1 MTAAVLI
8 SLTADN
14 LRQEMPR
21 RPGAMSTDA
30 HAIADAWVDVGPATA
45 PRLENGEY
53 MGYYDLNR
61 MGWQQFEHMVQA
73 LAKAEL
79 GNGVRPFGAGKDGQ
93 RDATFEGP
101 IPFPVGSSSTWNGY
115 GVIQVKHQE
124 KSTTATA
131 DWRWFIDEVR
141 GELRGWVAKKR
152 LGKKTPAY
160 LLFATNVAL
169 SGTEGTG
176 GKDQFELLMS
186 NAASDLGLRGWYVW
200 DYAEIR
206 TMLDSHTSIRQRYLE
221 SIVTG
226 DFLVQLESLLPK
238 KTALEVDRLAVH
250 AVAELITRQW
260 VRTGDAGYSDTSK
273 VRLADIAID
282 LPCRWPREA
291 DRRGRVR
298 RGAAR
303 VTLGVGDRTLSSL
316 GSTGPRGVV
325 LVGGP
330 GQGKSTIAQVI
341 AHAYRVAFLRDTDI
355 TRFGENARLAFEG
368 LSARLEAA
376 GIPVPERRRWPIVV
390 ELAKAGTMIARHE
403 GPFSLLKYIADGI
416 VVEGQS
422 ADPGALLDWMKS
434 WPCCLVLDGLDEVP
448 DAKIR
453 TRLIDAIS
461 AFVSELSAH
470 RADVFVVATTRPQ
483 GYRGEFG
490 DALPCDQLELLE
502 FTEREALSYSEALTS
517 VRTSEDPD
525 LAAQVTERLL
535 TAVHERVT
543 QRLMT
548 TPLQVTIMTALAEEA
563 VELPTDRFELF
574 DRYYKV
580 VYEREL
586 AKSEAFAEL
595 KTLRQHIDHL
605 HEQAGIKLQA
615 RTEQPGN
622 SDALLTKAEIARILR
637 RRLTTAGFDEAE
649 SETIAE
655 KLLRLST
662 ERVVM
667 LVSRRPTKFEFEVR
681 SLQEYMAARALTD
694 GDDETVL
701 GGLRRLLPSSHWR
714 NTWLLAAGRLLK
726 RREHLS
732 DEVVQM
738 VTDYDAS
745 SPEASV
751 TALGASLAGDL
762 YLDNLGAEFPAV
774 RRALLKSGMTQFRDT
789 ALEVSRTLDDLVEQA
804 LAQDGREPSLALAS
818 LHEVSREN
826 PANLATKYLSEH
838 SSGMTALAKQ
848 ARATLTEGRK
858 YIKPSS
864 HPTRTRAQHLAQ
876 HLAKVGATV
885 PEALVLV
892 ERLNEE
898 TVAAGSSSTAAASV
912 GILQALDQPEAR
924 SQLAAAI
931 KSMTQSQPDA
941 AHFGTALLRQHA
953 SRTLR
958 GQTYAR

>member
-1 MTAAVLI
+1 MQLVLRC
-8 SLTADN
+8 LK
-14 LRQEMPR
+14 
-21 RPGAMSTDA
+21 
-30 HAIADAWVDVGPATA
+30 
-45 PRLENGEY
+45 NGED
-53 MGYYDLNR
+53 MGDYDLNR

-93 RDATFEGP
+93 RDATFDGP
-101 IPFPVGSSSTWNGY
+101 VPFPVGTSSTWNGY
-115 GVIQVKHQE
+115 GVIQIKHKE
-124 KSTTATA
+124 KSTNATA
-131 DWRWFIDEVR
+131 GWRWFIDEVR

-152 LGKKTPAY
+152 LGSTKIPAY

-186 NAASDLGLRGWYVW
+186 NAASELGLRGSYVW
-200 DYAEIR
+200 DEAEIR
-206 TMLDSHTSIRQRYLE
+206 TMLDKHTSIRQRYLE
-221 SIVTG
+221 AIVTG
-226 DFLVQLESLLPK
+226 DFLAQLESLLPR
-238 KTALEVDRLAVH
+238 KTALEAERLATH

-282 LPCRWPREA
+282 LPCRWRDDA
-291 DRRGRVR
+291 AQGQRVR
-298 RGAAR
+298 RATAQE
-303 VTLGVGDRTLSSL
+303 TLLMGDRNLSSL
-316 GSTGPRGVV
+316 GGSGPRGVV

-355 TRFGENARLAFEG
+355 TRYGANAKQAFDG
-368 LSARLEAA
+368 LSDRLQTA
-376 GIPVPERRRWPIVV
+376 GIPIPERRRWPVIV
-390 ELAKAGTMIARHE
+390 ELAKAGTMIGRQD
-403 GPFSLLKYIADGI
+403 GPFSLLRYIADGI
-416 VVEGQS
+416 LVQGRP
-422 ADPGALLDWMKS
+422 ADPTALLEWMKS

-448 DAKIR
+448 DAKVR
-453 TRLIDAIS
+453 SRLIDAIS
-461 AFVSELSAH
+461 AFVSELSAQ

-483 GYRGEFG
+483 GYRGEFR

-563 VELPTDRFELF
+563 VELPSDRFELF

-586 AKSEAFAEL
+586 SKSEAFAEL
-595 KTLRQHIDHL
+595 RTLRQHIDHL
-605 HEQAGIKLQA
+605 HEQAGVKLQA
-615 RTEQPGN
+615 RTEQAGN
-622 SDALLTKAEIARILR
+622 SDALLTKSEIARILQ
-637 RRLTTAGFDEAE
+637 RRLSAAGFEEAE

-681 SLQEYMAARALTD
+681 SLQEYMAARALTG
-694 GDDETVL
+694 GDDVTVL
-701 GGLRRLLPSSHWR
+701 GGLRQLLPSSHWR

-726 RREHLS
+726 RREHLT
-732 DEVVQM
+732 DELMRMVVE
-738 VTDYDAS
+738 YDS
-745 SPEASV
+745 GSPENTL
-751 TALGASLAGDL
+751 TALGAGLAGDL
-762 YLDNLGAEFPAV
+762 YLDNLAAEFPAV
-774 RRALLKSGMTQFRDT
+774 RQELLTSGMTQFSETVSEVPR
-789 ALEVSRTLDDLVEQA
+789 ALTDLVEQA
-804 LAQDGREPSLALAS
+804 LGQTDREQAIALTS
-818 LHEVSREN
+818 LHEISRKN
-826 PANLATKYLSEH
+826 PSNLASKYLSDH
-838 SSGMTALAKQ
+838 SGGMSPLAKQ

-858 YIKPSS
+858 YIKPIGQ
-864 HPTRTRAQHLAQ
+864 PTRSNAEILGRQLASV
-876 HLAKVGATV
+876 AATV

-892 ERLNEE
+892 ERLYEE
-898 TVAAGSSSTAAASV
+898 STSGHGQTAATGSID
-912 GILQALDQPEAR
+912 ILQALDQPKAR
-924 SQLAAAI
+924 AQLAIAVKAMI
-931 KSMTQSQPDA
+931 LSQPAA
-941 AHFGTALLRQHA
+941 AHYGSALLREHA
-953 SRTLR
+953 SRSLR
-958 GQTYAR
+958 GQAFAK